1 MSEENLI
8 GTEAGISTSIV
19 QQPLPEITIASLRE
33 QALGLL
39 QYASER
45 IIRTIDDT
53 KSATEDLSIIAKSK
67 KWLEDKRKEYVTPL
81 NNQAKV
87 INDTFKLVSDPL
99 NQADKI
105 TRDKIL
111 AFREEQ
117 ERKRREVEAIEAEK
131 LALARREAE
140 LKDGEITID
149 LTPIEKPDAVPDR
162 IITDIGT
169 SNQRDNWKWQV
180 TDLSQ
185 VPREYLM
192 INAGMVTPIVKA
204 SKGKLTIPGIRIY
217 NEPIIAVNTK

>member
-1 MSEENLI
+1 MTGEIAI
-8 GTEAGISTSIV
+8 GTEVISTSIV
-19 QQPLPEITIASLRE
+19 QSPMPEITIASLRE

-39 QYASER
+39 QYAVKRVIQTVE
-45 IIRTIDDT
+45 DT
-53 KSATEDLSIIAKSK
+53 RSATEDLSIIAKSK

-81 NNQAKV
+81 NNQVKV

-111 AFREEQ
+111 AFGIEQ
-117 ERKRREVEAIEAEK
+117 DRKRREAEAIEAEK
-131 LALARREAE
+131 LELAKREMK
-140 LKDGEITID
+140 LNGEITVD
-149 LTPIEKPDAVPDR
+149 LTPIEKPEAVPGR
-162 IITDIGT
+162 IITDIGM
-169 SNQRDNWKWQV
+169 SSQRDNWKWEL
-180 TDLSQ
+180 TDINL

-204 SKGKLTIPGIRIY
+204 SKGRLIIPGLKIY

>member
-1 MSEENLI
+1 MTGEIAI
-8 GTEAGISTSIV
+8 GTEVISTSIV
-19 QQPLPEITIASLRE
+19 QSPMPEITIASLRE

-39 QYASER
+39 QYAVKRVIQTVE
-45 IIRTIDDT
+45 DT
-53 KSATEDLSIIAKSK
+53 RSATEDLSIIAKSK

-81 NNQAKV
+81 NNQVKV

-111 AFREEQ
+111 AFGIEQ
-117 ERKRREVEAIEAEK
+117 DRKRREAEAIEAEK
-131 LALARREAE
+131 LELAKREMK
-140 LKDGEITID
+140 LNGEITVD
-149 LTPIEKPDAVPDR
+149 LTPMEKPEAVPGR
-162 IITDIGT
+162 IITDIGM
-169 SNQRDNWKWQV
+169 SSQRDNWKWEL
-180 TDLSQ
+180 TDINL

-204 SKGKLTIPGIRIY
+204 SKGRLIIPGLKIY